1 MKPANTLL
9 LQVNSHAYIATTYD
23 RNLAAGTGYPVAD
36 WAYPEFALQDRSA
49 VPSSTG
55 NTSTIIVVDHHL
67 HDPGTKA
74 RKRPLVCGRPITN
87 SCQWDFGICSPP
99 VPWYWRRL
107 PQVHVSSVPDV
118 LQEREEREEAKEAG
132 KAFRKRMRK
141 VQQGKTEKQE
151 LVGKSEES
159 DDTEVVKK
167 QPSEIKEKE
176 ESGEEK
182 DDDDLIDGSTDKI
195 FTDKK
200 SDAVEDADVVD
211 APGSGKDLP
220 KKASKKEKPRIRRST
235 RLGQRPRRQY
245 GHQL

>member
-1 MKPANTLL
+1 M
-9 LQVNSHAYIATTYD
+9 
-23 RNLAAGTGYPVAD
+23 
-36 WAYPEFALQDRSA
+36 
-49 VPSSTG
+49 PSSTA

-74 RKRPLVCGRPITN
+74 RKRPLVCGRPVAN
-87 SCQWDFGICSPP
+87 PCQWDFGICSPP

-118 LQEREEREEAKEAG
+118 LQEREEREEAEEAE
-132 KAFRKRMRK
+132 KAFRKRMKK
-141 VQQGKTEKQE
+141 VQTEKLE
-151 LVGKSEES
+151 LVGKREEEA
-159 DDTEVVKK
+159 DDREVVKK
-167 QPSEIKEKE
+167 HPNKIKERE

-182 DDDDLIDGSTDKI
+182 DDDDLTDGSTDKN

-200 SDAVEDADVVD
+200 SDAAEDAEVAD
-211 APGSGKDLP
+211 APSSGKDLR
-220 KKASKKEKPRIRRST
+220 KKESEKEKPRIRRST